1 VKVNQV
7 GLMLLYAMSKYSHK
21 FVLNVTMVL
30 AMEINVFAVLK
41 ALQNAEF
48 VIKVNNVEIVV

>member
-7 GLMLLYAMSKYSHK
+7 GQELLNAMSKCYHK
-21 FVLNVTMVL
+21 FVNNVTMVL

-41 ALQNAEF
+41 AQKNVKF
-48 VIKVNNVEIVV
+48 VIKIKNVEIIV

>member
-1 VKVNQV
+1 
-7 GLMLLYAMSKYSHK
+7 MSKYSHK
-21 FVLNVTMVL
+21 FVLNVIMVL

-48 VIKVNNVEIVV
+48 VI